1 MRKTVKRAAVTLM
14 LCAAM
19 CLPAATDPSP
29 GWGVTRCLVVGCDRF
44 VTMPPTG
51 HASEN
56 NTRTMAALLED
67 FLPGEKQITLHVDGP
82 GSTEDFEDL
91 IRATFAGAREEDTAL
106 LYVSTHGVS
115 RTGCGR

>member
-67 FLPGEKQITLHVDGP
+67 FLPGEKQITLPMDGP
-82 GSTEDFEDL
+82 GRRCST
-91 IRATFAGAREEDTAL
+91 
-106 LYVSTHGVS
+106 
-115 RTGCGR
+115 